1 MFSGI
6 LLLSDFDHTL
16 TAKDSTIP
24 ERNLEAIRYFMDNG
38 GAFSVNTGRSAPSA
52 SGILIPSIPV
62 NAPMVV
68 YNGSAAYD
76 TQKKEFLHASVIDL
90 DAKQVV
96 EDVQARFPDLHV
108 EVQGIEAHYIFHK
121 DEGWEKFNDYNRI
134 PWQYKPI
141 EEIPGPFIKFALY
154 GQLRDVT
161 VAALYQATEEEKA
174 RMEEAKAYVEKTYGD
189 KVDVFRS
196 CTRLYDVHAKGCNK
210 LAGARQLQKA
220 LGKKILV
227 CVGDAEN
234 DLAMLEGADYAFC
247 PSDGTVADRFENVC
261 PCGEGAVADVIYKKI
276 PEILAKQP

>member
-1 MFSGI
+1 MFSDI
-6 LLLSDFDHTL
+6 LLLADFDHTL

-24 ERNLEAIRYFMDNG
+24 QRNLEAIEYFMANG
-38 GAFSVNTGRSAPSA
+38 GAFSVNTGRSVPSA

-62 NAPMVV
+62 NVPMVV

-96 EDVQARFPDLHV
+96 EDVQAHFPDLHV

-154 GQLRDVT
+154 GQLREVT
-161 VAALYQATEEEKA
+161 VAALYQATEEETA
-174 RMEEAKAYVEKTYGD
+174 RMEEAKAYVEKNYGD

-210 LAGARQLQKA
+210 LEGARQLQKT
-220 LGKKILV
+220 LGRKILV
-227 CVGDAEN
+227 CVGDADN

-247 PSDGTVADRFENVC
+247 PADGTVADRFENVC